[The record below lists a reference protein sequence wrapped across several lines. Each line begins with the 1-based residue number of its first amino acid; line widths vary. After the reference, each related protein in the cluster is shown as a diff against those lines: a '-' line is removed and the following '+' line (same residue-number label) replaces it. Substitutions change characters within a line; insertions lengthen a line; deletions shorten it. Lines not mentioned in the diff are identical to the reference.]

1 MTDRRRISKPRVP
14 AKPREEAPEFV
25 PFLTGP
31 DLPEELIERLCKVLC
46 PPVLATVDMPSFV
59 RLIGISNSLS
69 ALEKLRV
76 FEALP
81 TLSQFQIDELI
92 KVMNDEASEFA
103 KLVPNEWRII
113 ASLSAKSWLHLCLVA
128 DHLGAGY
135 PDDATERQA
144 LTRMLKRKFSDKGR
158 EGWVSSALGRSTLGD
173 HVFSALGSSAPRSRS
188 QPAQLNLPDSF

>member
-1 MTDRRRISKPRVP
+1 MTDRRRNKPSVS
-14 AKPREEAPEFV
+14 AKPHEALPEFV

-31 DLPEELIERLCKVLC
+31 DLPEELIERLCKALC
-46 PPVLATVDMPSFV
+46 PPLLATVDMPSFV

-69 ALEKLRV
+69 ALQKLRI
-76 FEALP
+76 FDALH

-103 KLVPNEWRII
+103 ELVPNEWRII

-144 LTRMLKRKFSDKGR
+144 LTRMLKRKYCGEGR
-158 EGWVSSALGRSTLGD
+158 EGWVSSALGQSPPGD
-173 HVFSALGSSAPRSRS
+173 HVFSAFTIPALRSPGLSR
-188 QPAQLNLPDSF
+188 LPEVF